1 MRVSDPALLRAL
13 DEIPGWFP
21 RIDQRMFCWFLERQE
36 RLDVVGDLLELG
48 VYHGKSAVLIG
59 YYRCEGQVFTV
70 CDLFDTAASDAA
82 NDKEMRTEYANL
94 ARDAFEKN
102 YLAFHDQL
110 PEIIA
115 EPSALILQHVKPG
128 SCRFVHVDASH
139 LYNHVHRDIAAAR
152 TVLLPGGIAVCDD
165 YRAEHTPG
173 VAAAVWE
180 AVAKTGLNP
189 ICVTPQKL
197 YGTWDDPSAIQDEL
211 LGWLDGDSGYWHEVQ
226 DLGGRRLIRLREPRP
241 PKAPPELHAE
251 LARVKA
257 ALERERKTRKAREQ
271 QLRDI
276 RRSVS
281 YRVGRILTAAP
292 RRLRRFTSWSR

>member
-1 MRVSDPALLRAL
+1 MGVSDLALPRAL

-21 RIDQRMFCWFLERQE
+21 RIDQRMFRWFLEWQE
-36 RLDVVGDLLELG
+36 HFKVVGDLLELG

-59 YYRCEGQVFTV
+59 YYRREGETFTV
-70 CDLFDTAASDAA
+70 CDLFDAVPSDAA
-82 NDKEMRTEYANL
+82 NDKEMRTTYANL
-94 ARDAFEKN
+94 TRDIFEKN

-115 EPSALILQHVKPG
+115 EPSAVILQHVKPG

-139 LYNHVHRDIAAAR
+139 LYEHVHSDIVTAE
-152 TVLLPGGIAVCDD
+152 TVLRPGGIVACDD

-180 AVAKTGLNP
+180 AVAQTGLNP

-211 LGWLDGDSGYWHEVQ
+211 LNWLDCDSGYWHEVQ
-226 DLGGRRLIRLREPRP
+226 DLRGRRLIRLREPRP
-241 PKAPPELHAE
+241 PKAPPEIHAE

-257 ALERERKTRKAREQ
+257 ALERETRTRKSREHE
-271 QLRDI
+271 LHDI

-292 RRLRRFTSWSR
+292 RGLRRFTSWRC